1 MCIGLDWRS
10 NWGHVEDSV
19 KLHLTIALLA
29 SNAFFFL
36 QFRLVRASQTFVFP
50 IRLSEELVPAAI
62 FYATV
67 TPVLAWFLI
76 KKTIVEPMNAEH
88 RQRKID
94 KIKEQN
100 KQRIIEKRKE
110 AEAALDLMSAQYER
124 ICEEEERRK
133 GLIIVSAKYG
143 KFDDDSHSSP
153 TTPNNSQSTSSF
165 SQYEDI
171 IIDVTIPLQCL
182 IRDSKLKLHK
192 ASKVHIF

>member
-1 MCIGLDWRS
+1 MQFD
-10 NWGHVEDSV
+10 
-19 KLHLTIALLA
+19 
-29 SNAFFFL
+29 FL
-36 QFRLVRASQTFVFP
+36 RFRLVRASQTFVFP

-100 KQRIIEKRKE
+100 KQRIVEKRKE
-110 AEAALDLMSAQYER
+110 AEAAVDLMTAQYGR
-124 ICEEEERRK
+124 IYEEEERRK

-143 KFDDDSHSSP
+143 KFDDSSP
-153 TTPNNSQSTSSF
+153 TTPNNSQATSSF

-192 ASKVHIF
+192 ASKVIIISHGLFHCTAF